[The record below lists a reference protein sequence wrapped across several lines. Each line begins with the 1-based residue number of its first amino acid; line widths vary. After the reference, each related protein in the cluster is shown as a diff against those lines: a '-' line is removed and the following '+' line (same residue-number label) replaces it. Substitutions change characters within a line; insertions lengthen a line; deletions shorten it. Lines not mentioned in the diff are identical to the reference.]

1 MSSNDSIYDELDVP
15 TVLNAVGSHTR
26 ISGSLMR
33 REAAEEMVR
42 ATEEFVHIGTL
53 QGRASELISEAT
65 GAEAGLVTNGAAA
78 GLTLAAAACIAG
90 DDYTIMNRLPETNGV
105 PDEIVIP
112 RAHRNQYDVAFR
124 ASGAQLVGVGL
135 NELHPFE
142 DGSES
147 VEPWE
152 LDGAITADTVAVAYV
167 DRPHNLLWLP
177 QVVEIAH
184 TNDVPV
190 IVDAAAELPPS
201 SNLTR
206 YIDDG
211 ADLVVF
217 SGGKAIRGPQ
227 SSGMLA
233 GRCDLVQSAALQMFP
248 TGVDEST
255 WEPPEQLIDSD
266 ALPGMP
272 RHGIGRGMKVG
283 KEEIVG
289 FVTAL
294 QLFLDEDDDEIM
306 HQWYTRAKH
315 MAGGLADVDAFD
327 VTLTNTD
334 DPATVSTVI
343 VSVDAERSGPSALE
357 LVRTLR
363 EENPQVFVGE
373 GHVDRGVFTINA
385 QHLTDDQ
392 ADYVVDPI
400 ASRYR

>member
-33 REAAEEMVR
+33 REAAEAMVR
-42 ATEEFVHIGTL
+42 AAEEFVHIGTL

-217 SGGKAIRGPQ
+217 SGGRPFAAHRVRGCSPAGATSSSPRRSRCSPQ
-227 SSGMLA
+227 EWTN
-233 GRCDLVQSAALQMFP
+233 R
-248 TGVDEST
+248 
-255 WEPPEQLIDSD
+255 
-266 ALPGMP
+266 PG
-272 RHGIGRGMKVG
+272 
-283 KEEIVG
+283 
-289 FVTAL
+289 
-294 QLFLDEDDDEIM
+294 
-306 HQWYTRAKH
+306 
-315 MAGGLADVDAFD
+315 
-327 VTLTNTD
+327 
-334 DPATVSTVI
+334 S
-343 VSVDAERSGPSALE
+343 
-357 LVRTLR
+357 LR
-363 EENPQVFVGE
+363 N
-373 GHVDRGVFTINA
+373 
-385 QHLTDDQ
+385 
-392 ADYVVDPI
+392 
-400 ASRYR
+400 S

>member
-1 MSSNDSIYDELDVP
+1 MSSHDSIYNELDVR

-33 REAAEEMVR
+33 REAAEAMVR
-42 ATEEFVHIGTL
+42 AAEEFVHIGTL

-65 GAEAGLVTNGAAA
+65 GAEAGIVTNGAAA

-90 DDYTIMNRLPETNGV
+90 DDYTIMNRLPETDGV

-124 ASGAQLVGVGL
+124 TSGARLVGVGL

-142 DGSES
+142 GGSES

-152 LDGAITADTVAVAYV
+152 LDGAITADTIAVAYV
-167 DRPHNLLWLP
+167 DRPHNLLGLE
-177 QVVEIAH
+177 QVVDIAH
-184 TNDVPV
+184 ANDVPV

-233 GRCDLVQSAALQMFP
+233 GRRDLVQSAALQMFP

-289 FVTAL
+289 FMTAL
-294 QLFLDEDDDEIM
+294 QLFLDEDEDEVM
-306 HQWYTRAKH
+306 HRWNTRAKH
-315 MAGGLADVDAFD
+315 IAEGLADVDAFD
-327 VTLTNTD
+327 VTLTNAD
-334 DPATVSTVI
+334 DGDVLSTVI

-357 LVRTLR
+357 FVRTLR

-392 ADYVVDPI
+392 ADYVVDRI
-400 ASRYR
+400 VSQYR